1 MLGHHLA
8 CQCQACLEA
17 SLDEDMNNYYAEL
30 HEEVYEEMLSINKY
44 NCDNSEWD
52 LEEDLLP

>member
-8 CQCQACLEA
+8 CQCQACLE
-17 SLDEDMNNYYAEL
+17 SSFDEDMNNYYAEL
-30 HEEVYEEMLSINKY
+30 HEEVYEEMLSIN